1 MRICPGSN
9 GDGENGDRFKRY
21 LGNKRCGDQ
30 SDKILGW
37 EIPSITPR
45 EMHCSNIWTISQN
58 RMTEKGDKEE
68 GRG

>member
-1 MRICPGSN
+1 MRICLGSN

-37 EIPSITPR
+37 EIFSIIFR
-45 EMHCSNIWTISQN
+45 EMYCLNIWIIS
-58 RMTEKGDKEE
+58 
-68 GRG
+68 